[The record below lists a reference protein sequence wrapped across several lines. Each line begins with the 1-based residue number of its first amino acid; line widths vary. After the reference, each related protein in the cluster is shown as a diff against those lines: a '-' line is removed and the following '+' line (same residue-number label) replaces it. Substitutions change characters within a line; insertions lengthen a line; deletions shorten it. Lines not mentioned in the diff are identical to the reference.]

1 MLAGG
6 VAKGGGERDLRTP
19 PITTILAACS
29 IDCRRNRFCSRLIL
43 RGQLQSNRSRVLFYV
58 RGSVRAGCV
67 ARRNGSLRSCASHSM
82 RRDVRSALQPGR
94 KRPSIVVARRM
105 WPGARHAL
113 SEAGIGWVVGSTD
126 KESIRWLNLTLESA
140 ILRH

>member
-1 MLAGG
+1 
-6 VAKGGGERDLRTP
+6 
-19 PITTILAACS
+19 
-29 IDCRRNRFCSRLIL
+29 
-43 RGQLQSNRSRVLFYV
+43 
-58 RGSVRAGCV
+58 
-67 ARRNGSLRSCASHSM
+67 
-82 RRDVRSALQPGR
+82 
-94 KRPSIVVARRM
+94 M

>member
-1 MLAGG
+1 MRRSPER
-6 VAKGGGERDLRTP
+6 VFAKLR
-19 PITTILAACS
+19 
-29 IDCRRNRFCSRLIL
+29 F
-43 RGQLQSNRSRVLFYV
+43 VLDE
-58 RGSVRAGCV
+58 
-67 ARRNGSLRSCASHSM
+67 ARRS
-82 RRDVRSALQPGR
+82 PGR